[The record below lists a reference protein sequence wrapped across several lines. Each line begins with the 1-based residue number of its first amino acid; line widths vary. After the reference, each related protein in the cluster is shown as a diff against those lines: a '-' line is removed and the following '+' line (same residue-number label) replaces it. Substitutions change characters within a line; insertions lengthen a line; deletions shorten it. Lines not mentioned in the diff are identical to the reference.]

1 MSRISN
7 CCCWR
12 EPSSCQRILR
22 SIIARRTSSKW
33 WTVLLGGFWI
43 ISAFRTIWFRA
54 GRNRSERC
62 KLAAPAIQCGMKL
75 RAGSVLMGTLWVGW
89 AAVSL
94 DAKDLTAFELVAAGN
109 QYVSEASKNH
119 VVQIRSDK
127 SVGSLVPEF
136 WYVVYYDPSATLKA
150 VEVKFGGGKEMEVK
164 RPMRLLEPMRGN
176 QRVLDSDKLKVD
188 SDRALS
194 IALAEPLLK

>member
-1 MSRISN
+1 
-7 CCCWR
+7 
-12 EPSSCQRILR
+12 
-22 SIIARRTSSKW
+22 
-33 WTVLLGGFWI
+33 
-43 ISAFRTIWFRA
+43 
-54 GRNRSERC
+54 
-62 KLAAPAIQCGMKL
+62 
-75 RAGSVLMGTLWVGW
+75 MGTLWVGW

-194 IALAEPLLK
+194 IALAEPLLKNINLKATQFWLEHGDLGPRWRIRLWASKINNPSKLEDIGEIFVAADSGQVIKDDLHLGRLD